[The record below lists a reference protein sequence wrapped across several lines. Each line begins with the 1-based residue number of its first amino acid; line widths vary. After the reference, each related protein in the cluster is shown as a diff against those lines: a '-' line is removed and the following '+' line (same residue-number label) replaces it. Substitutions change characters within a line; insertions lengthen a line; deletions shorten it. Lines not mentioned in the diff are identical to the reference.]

1 MLWPRRVVSRSRG
14 DTVTDER
21 NAPQGFRK
29 YGTPVPVRKGD
40 APPSDAEQDK
50 IPVPQPRKDDGEG
63 SRVPTGS

>member
-1 MLWPRRVVSRSRG
+1 M
-14 DTVTDER
+14 TDER

-40 APPSDAEQDK
+40 APADPNWDEETEEA
-50 IPVPQPRKDDGEG
+50 PAPRKDDGEG